1 MGGYRLASG
10 AKGEY
15 AAVVL
20 KEERGKHAPADHD
33 PLNPRYRVGRIHLPT
48 GELSWVGQLTGRG
61 IATVRQL
68 AVSDDGKYVAVGGW
82 ENGVA
87 LIDASQSK
95 VLWSGRPP
103 TEVSTGY
110 VVFSA
115 DGLTL
120 YSAGSEGCVYTIDTL
135 TGKITSQW
143 WASPLGRSI
152 YGYRVSCLTVSGDG
166 QWVAAGTGPEGHVYL
181 FNTASPG
188 KPRMLP
194 HGLNT
199 ILAVSFSPDS
209 QYLASVGGGSI
220 KVWSVK
226 EAGGAPGKPEK
237 AGGASQW
244 L

>member
-1 MGGYRLASG
+1 VRW
-10 AKGEY
+10 
-15 AAVVL
+15 V
-20 KEERGKHAPADHD
+20 
-33 PLNPRYRVGRIHLPT
+33 
-48 GELSWVGQLTGRG
+48 GELSGRG
-61 IATVRQL
+61 IATVRQI
-68 AVSDDGKYVAVGGW
+68 AVSADGKYVAVGGW

-87 LIDASQSK
+87 LIDASQNK

-135 TGKITSQW
+135 TGKIASQW
-143 WASPLGRSI
+143 WASPTGRSI
-152 YGYRVSCLTVSGDG
+152 YGYRVSCLTVTQDG
-166 QWVAAGTGPEGHVYL
+166 RWVAAGTGPEGDVYL

-194 HGLNT
+194 HGLDT

-209 QYLASVGGGSI
+209 QYLASVGGGAI
-220 KVWSVK
+220 KVWSLK
-226 EAGGAPGKPEK
+226 EAGGAPAKPAK
-237 AGGASQW
+237 AGDASQW